1 MMWDAGAAIFWPVLS
16 VTLRL
21 ARVSFKAA
29 LELFSFYQS
38 EKIPMRRF
46 LLGVALLLVA
56 ALPASADTVLIAPSE
71 PMTPGAVINVQIMIT
86 NPSEDVVEVSI
97 LDTVSYSLTSRDA
110 SVEGTLRLIT
120 VAEAGAKT
128 LNPGSFTRHA
138 YEFEVPG
145 QWSGTGRLALNLPSR
160 PTTLVEI
167 AAPSIQFAD
176 LSASTIERRSDDDS
190 VVDAI
195 VTAVDDV
202 YEPDDEG
209 PFGIHEPMYFVYG
222 LNPDEIKFQ
231 ISFKYRL
238 FHNIKDSS
246 PLRWLQNLNVGYTQL
261 SFWDF
266 DSASKPFRDSSYK
279 PEVFYDIGDP
289 SDPDGLLLP
298 GLGLRHVRLG
308 MLHESNGRD
317 GAASRSLNY
326 AYVQPEFVY
335 DLDRP
340 AEGCRDCEWWELS
353 VRPKAWTYVGS
364 NSDNPTIGDFRGHA
378 EVAVRLMER
387 NSRQQSGLGLMASL
401 RKGDAQ
407 DKATLQID
415 ATTPFPFVQKLF
427 TPNLHAQFI
436 SGYSESLLGFN
447 QKDTRF
453 RVGLG
458 TRW

>member
-1 MMWDAGAAIFWPVLS
+1 
-16 VTLRL
+16 
-21 ARVSFKAA
+21 
-29 LELFSFYQS
+29 
-38 EKIPMRRF
+38 MRRF
-46 LLGVALLLVA
+46 LSGVAVFFLT
-56 ALPASADTVLIAPSE
+56 ALPASADTILIAPSD
-71 PMTPGAVINVQIMIT
+71 PMTPGATINVQILFT
-86 NPSEDVVEVSI
+86 NPGDDVVDI
-97 LDTVSYSLTSRDA
+97 TVPDAVGFRLTGQSM
-110 SVEGTLRLIT
+110 SVDGNLRLIAET
-120 VAEAGAKT
+120 EAGVRT
-128 LNPGSFTRHA
+128 LIPGSFSKHA
-138 YEFEVPG
+138 YELTVPD

-160 PTTLVEI
+160 PTALVEI
-167 AAPSIQFAD
+167 AAPSIQLAD
-176 LSASTIERRSDDDS
+176 LFGTTFEERSDDDG

-202 YEPDDEG
+202 YEPDDEV

-289 SDPDGLLLP
+289 SDPDGLILP

-308 MLHESNGRD
+308 ILHESNGRD

-335 DLDRP
+335 DFDRP

-353 VRPKAWTYVGS
+353 VRPKVWTYVGS
-364 NSDNPTIGDFRGHA
+364 DSDNPTIDDFRGHA
-378 EVAVRLMER
+378 EIAVRLMER
-387 NSRQQSGLGLMASL
+387 NPRRQSGVGLMASL

-427 TPNLHAQFI
+427 TPNLYAQFI

>member
-1 MMWDAGAAIFWPVLS
+1 MRNFLVGLAITLLSAVPAAAGTI
-16 VTLRL
+16 
-21 ARVSFKAA
+21 
-29 LELFSFYQS
+29 
-38 EKIPMRRF
+38 
-46 LLGVALLLVA
+46 
-56 ALPASADTVLIAPSE
+56 LIAPTE
-71 PMTPGAVINVQIMIT
+71 PMVSGETASVQLMFT
-86 NPSEDVVEVSI
+86 NSEETSETVTIPMSMTYTFSGQTTSTNGI
-97 LDTVSYSLTSRDA
+97 LDLSQLENSETIDLAPGTFVKHTY
-110 SVEGTLRLIT
+110 TLR
-120 VAEAGAKT
+120 
-128 LNPGSFTRHA
+128 
-138 YEFEVPG
+138 VPQDWTG
-145 QWSGTGRLALNLPSR
+145 IGRLSLALPDT
-160 PTTLVEI
+160 PTALVEI
-167 AAPSIQFAD
+167 APPLVQMAS
-176 LSASTIERRSDDDS
+176 LSGPFSETLVLGSTEITDASATDDDD
-190 VVDAI
+190 VVETI
-195 VTAVDDV
+195 MTAVDEV
-202 YEPDDEG
+202 YEPDEG
-209 PFGIHEPMYFVYG
+209 APFGIHEPMYFVYG
-222 LNPDEIKFQ
+222 LNPDEMKFQ

-238 FHNIKDSS
+238 FHNIKDTS

-279 PEVFYDIGDP
+279 PELFYDIGDP
-289 SDPDGLLLP
+289 TDRGGLILP

-308 MLHESNGRD
+308 ILHESNGRD

-326 AYVQPEFVY
+326 AYVQPEFVF
-335 DLDRP
+335 DFDRP
-340 AEGCRDCEWWELS
+340 AEDCRDCEWWELS

-364 NSDNPTIGDFRGHA
+364 NSDNPTIDDFRGHA
-378 EVAVRLMER
+378 ELAVRLMQR
-387 NSRQQSGLGLMASL
+387 NPRRQSGLGLMASL